1 MLPRVP
7 TPRRRLATA
16 VFVVLVGF
24 LTAIGLVVAGTE
36 ETAESRP
43 ALAAFSTETTVN
55 SASSRDTQDLEPA
68 AAEAAGIALPA
79 ESTDVP
85 KPLVT
90 TGAETTTTSNA
101 GKPSLANKPA
111 VGATSPTTA
120 GAAPATT
127 ASPQPAAAEVAPTST
142 TTAVTAVASR
152 ELSANAV
159 FDDEIELDTSLAAS
173 SSLQD
178 LTPVANTTT
187 TKPPMPQFRSSIERI
202 EGEFKQQV
210 IDNGVWTPA
219 APVPLDELRLIE
231 VSYWDFNGEVQTGRM
246 IVNQAWAAQLCTVFE
261 KLYVA
266 HFPIRSMDPF
276 RHIKQSGE
284 GLAAWDHTHSFR
296 ASSVNGGW
304 SMHAYGLA
312 VDINPAE
319 NPWVRGSEVIP
330 AVSVGFKDRSIAA
343 KGMVNDYVV
352 QVFKSIGW
360 KWGGDWTGSEDYMHF
375 SSNGH

>member
-1 MLPRVP
+1 MLPRVS

-16 VFVVLVGF
+16 IFVLLAGF

-36 ETAESRP
+36 ETADSRS
-43 ALAAFSTETTVN
+43 AIVAFSTQT
-55 SASSRDTQDLEPA
+55 SGSSTALEDLQLEPA
-68 AAEAAGIALPA
+68 AAGATDVTLPTVSTDASASVVTTEATTITTLAAGRPPVADNYA
-79 ESTDVP
+79 AGTD
-85 KPLVT
+85 T
-90 TGAETTTTSNA
+90 
-101 GKPSLANKPA
+101 
-111 VGATSPTTA
+111 
-120 GAAPATT
+120 
-127 ASPQPAAAEVAPTST
+127 PAAAEAVSVNVASSQPAPAKKAPTST
-142 TTAVTAVASR
+142 STTVAAAVSR

-173 SSLQD
+173 SSMQD
-178 LTPVANTTT
+178 LAPVANTTT
-187 TKPPMPQFRSSIERI
+187 TKPPIPQFRSSIERI
-202 EGEFKQQV
+202 EGELKQEV
-210 IDNGVWTPA
+210 IDNGIWTPA
-219 APVPLDELRLIE
+219 APVPLEELRLIK
-231 VSYWDFNGEVQTGRM
+231 VSHWDFNDEVRTGRM

-266 HFPIRSMDPF
+266 HFPIRSMDPV
-276 RHIKQSGE
+276 RHIKGSGE
-284 GLAAWDHTHSFR
+284 GIAAWDHTHSFR

-330 AVSVGFKDRSIAA
+330 AVSVTFKDRSIAA
-343 KGMVNDYVV
+343 QGMVNDYVV